1 MSNTTT
7 VTMIVTNSVIQ
18 IGGQKSQQI
27 DTSCDPSVGV
37 SAPAGTGVGIEG
49 GDGASGGVGDPVL
62 SGGKIGD
69 GVGDVWGLPQPG
81 SPEPRQS
88 NSRTPSW
95 LRYPHAAEHRVT
107 FVGVVVLST
116 MKVGLAA
123 DAPVGHTLPALCV
136 A

>member
-107 FVGVVVLST
+107 LW
-116 MKVGLAA
+116 
-123 DAPVGHTLPALCV
+123 LCYLQ
-136 A
+136 